1 MAYRECVQEGLWHVI
16 GHAPQLLFVF
26 FVVVVERLEFLGR
39 VVQLVLLHRLEG
51 DLVEVKDALGV

>member
-1 MAYRECVQEGLWHVI
+1 MQEGLWHVI